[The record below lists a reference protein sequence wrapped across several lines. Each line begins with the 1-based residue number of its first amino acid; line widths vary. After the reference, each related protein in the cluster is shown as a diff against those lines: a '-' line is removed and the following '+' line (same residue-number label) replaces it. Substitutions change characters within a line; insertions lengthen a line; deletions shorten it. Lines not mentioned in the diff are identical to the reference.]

1 MIVKA
6 HEVSVACA
14 TSSIRTPW
22 KLKPDSFTW
31 KDGWWHISATFVPRL
46 PWFNPC
52 DPQTIDGGDWIPM
65 TSYKW
70 PNLICAFA
78 RTLNVSNRRSPVV
91 FQRQQRFGS
100 TTTTVA
106 KVLIH
111 SGWWWPQRWNS
122 CRLDC
127 RGVYSKSKLWG
138 LRSLRSVVFLYPLV
152 N

>member
-91 FQRQQRFGS
+91 FNDNNVSVQRQRRRQSPKFWSTVDGGGLSGETVVVWIVVGSIPNRSFGD
-100 TTTTVA
+100 
-106 KVLIH
+106 
-111 SGWWWPQRWNS
+111 
-122 CRLDC
+122 LDHLDPWFFFT
-127 RGVYSKSKLWG
+127 LW
-138 LRSLRSVVFLYPLV
+138 
-152 N
+152 